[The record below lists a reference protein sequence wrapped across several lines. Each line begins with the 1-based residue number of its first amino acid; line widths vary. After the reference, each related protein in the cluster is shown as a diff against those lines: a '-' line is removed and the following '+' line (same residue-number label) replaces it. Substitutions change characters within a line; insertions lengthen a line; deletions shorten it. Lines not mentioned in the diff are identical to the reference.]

1 MTQATFQHK
10 DKQPSDKSDAREF
23 SEGEKKKKWKEEC
36 REIKRAQLTGVER
49 GGGWGDKT
57 FFFFFRG
64 TVYAGLFFLFSAPLS
79 LAGNCG
85 GLQA

>member
-10 DKQPSDKSDAREF
+10 DKQPSDKSDAQEF
-23 SEGEKKKKWKEEC
+23 SEGEKKKKWKEC

-49 GGGWGDKT
+49 GGGIRL
-57 FFFFFRG
+57 FLFFFFRG

-85 GLQA
+85 GLQAW

>member
-36 REIKRAQLTGVER
+36 REIKRAQLMGVER
-49 GGGWGDKT
+49 GGGWGGIRL
-57 FFFFFRG
+57 F
-64 TVYAGLFFLFSAPLS
+64 FFLFLEELS
-79 LAGNCG
+79 MLVCFFYF
-85 GLQA
+85 LLH

>member
-36 REIKRAQLTGVER
+36 REIKRAQLMGVER
-49 GGGWGDKT
+49 GGGWG
-57 FFFFFRG
+57 G
-64 TVYAGLFFLFSAPLS
+64 
-79 LAGNCG
+79 
-85 GLQA
+85 

>member
-10 DKQPSDKSDAREF
+10 DKQPSDKSDAWEF
-23 SEGEKKKKWKEEC
+23 SEGEEKKKWKEEC

-49 GGGWGDKT
+49 GGGIRL
-57 FFFFFRG
+57 FFSFFRG

-79 LAGNCG
+79 LVGNCG
-85 GLQA
+85 GLQAW

>member
-36 REIKRAQLTGVER
+36 REIKRAQLTG
-49 GGGWGDKT
+49 G
-57 FFFFFRG
+57 
-64 TVYAGLFFLFSAPLS
+64 
-79 LAGNCG
+79 
-85 GLQA
+85 